1 MFLVCVAGMSERA
14 HDIVVFGATG
24 FTGTLIAHYLAKRL
38 AGGPIRWALAGRSR
52 EKLSRLRRELER
64 EDERMATLPLLEAR
78 SDDPDSL
85 LAMAASTRALITTVG
100 PYQQHGEPLVAA
112 CIAGG
117 CDYFD
122 LTGEPSWWQAIVE
135 RYHERARSHEV
146 MIVPSCGFESVPE
159 DLGVLF
165 TLDQLPAG
173 EPATIEAY
181 VRAKGTFSGGTLA
194 SALGEMPRAV
204 AKQLRAGSRRGKG
217 GAGEAPRSE
226 RVRQPLLARTPEG
239 EWAVRAPTIEPL
251 VVRRSHAL
259 RGGAPLDYRQSFAF
273 PSLTMLAKL
282 GVGLAGTV
290 ALASFAPTRA
300 LLQRVRPQGE
310 GPTPEQRARSWFRI
324 DFVGRAGG
332 REVHTLVR
340 GGDPGYDETAKMIAE
355 AAITSIEAREQLPL
369 RGVLTPAAALGRPL
383 LERLRSAGIEFVAEA
398 G

>member
-1 MFLVCVAGMSERA
+1 MSARA

-24 FTGTLIAHYLAKRL
+24 FTGSLIAHYLAKRL
-38 AGGPIRWALAGRSR
+38 AGSPIRWALAGRSR

-64 EDERMATLPLLEAR
+64 EDGRMAALPLLEAR

-85 LAMAASTRALITTVG
+85 HAMAASTRALITTVG
-100 PYQQHGEPLVAA
+100 PYQQFGEPLVAA

-165 TLDQLPAG
+165 TRDRLPAG
-173 EPATIEAY
+173 EAATIEAY

-194 SALGEMPRAV
+194 SALGEMSRGLAKPRR
-204 AKQLRAGSRRGKG
+204 KPG
-217 GAGEAPRSE
+217 
-226 RVRQPLLARTPEG
+226 RQPAGQDGAPKRSRQPVLRRTAAG
-239 EWAVRAPTIEPL
+239 DWAVRAPTIEPL
-251 VVRRSHAL
+251 VVRRTHAL
-259 RGGAPLDYRQSFAF
+259 CGGAALDYRQSFAF
-273 PSLTMLAKL
+273 PSLGMLAKL

-324 DFVGRAGG
+324 DFVGRAAG
-332 REVHTLVR
+332 REVHTVVR

-355 AAITSIEAREQLPL
+355 AAITAVEERDRLPL
-369 RGVLTPAAALGRPL
+369 RGVLTPASALGQPL
-383 LERLRSAGIEFVAEA
+383 IDRLIAAGIEFVVEA
-398 G
+398 